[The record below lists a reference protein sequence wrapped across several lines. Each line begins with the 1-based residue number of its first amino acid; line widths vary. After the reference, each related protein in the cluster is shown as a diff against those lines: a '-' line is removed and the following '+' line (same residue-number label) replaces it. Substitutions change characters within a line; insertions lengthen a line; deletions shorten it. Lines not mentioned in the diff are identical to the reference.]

1 MTEEEQIA
9 AKMEQLAHELVNNK
23 PSTQAVAVAD
33 QIIHRTSA
41 ALADVHAHAMSR
53 ITSMREQLDELERTI
68 VLSREQAE
76 EHMQHFMKLVTEGE
90 ESIRSMELAIARI
103 GDHLT
108 KKM

>member
-1 MTEEEQIA
+1 MNEDEVNTKIKE
-9 AKMEQLAHELVNNK
+9 LAEALADNK
-23 PSTQAVAVAD
+23 PSTQALAVAD

-68 VLSREQAE
+68 VLSREEAE
-76 EHMQHFMKLVTEGE
+76 KHMEHFMKLVTEGE
-90 ESIRSMELAIARI
+90 ESIRSMELAVARI

-108 KKM
+108 KK